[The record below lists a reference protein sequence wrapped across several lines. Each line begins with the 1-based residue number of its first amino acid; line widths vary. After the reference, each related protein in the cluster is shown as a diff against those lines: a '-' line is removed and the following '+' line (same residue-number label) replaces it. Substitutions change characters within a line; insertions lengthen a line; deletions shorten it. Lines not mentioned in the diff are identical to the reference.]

1 MAALDSVRQVF
12 RAVGETVVPEA
23 AGLSGADW
31 TALEA
36 IVEQTL
42 APRPP
47 KLVRQLVTLLRLIQ
61 WMPLVRYGR
70 PFTALDPARRA
81 RVFTAL
87 QDAPLLLLRR
97 GAWGLRTLVLMGY
110 YTRPGAAWEIGYRG
124 DPRGWEAR
132 RA

>member
-1 MAALDSVRQVF
+1 MAPLASVQQVF

-23 AGLSGADW
+23 TGLSATDW
-31 TALEA
+31 AAVEA

-61 WMPLVRYGR
+61 WLPLFRYGR
-70 PFTALDPARRA
+70 PFTALDPVRRT
-81 RVFTAL
+81 RVFAAL

-110 YTRPGAAWEIGYRG
+110 YTRPGAAREIGYRG
-124 DPRGWEAR
+124 DSRGWEAR